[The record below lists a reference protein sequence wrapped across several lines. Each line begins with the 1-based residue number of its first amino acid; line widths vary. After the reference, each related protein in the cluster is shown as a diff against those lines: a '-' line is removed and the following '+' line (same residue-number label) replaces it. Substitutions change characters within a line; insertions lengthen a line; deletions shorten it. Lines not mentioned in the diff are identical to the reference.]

1 MRTRMQRWALLGV
14 AMGYLVAMG
23 PVAPANAAGN
33 TQISGSAYYDD
44 AAGTEC
50 GTPPVGFADF
60 AALVLHGDLE
70 GCLYTDSVTS
80 KDSPSGVYQ
89 ETGHELIVASLN
101 GGPVGT
107 FTTNYRFEGKYD
119 PDVFTGVEVKGRCQ
133 HPLVAGS
140 GTGGFAGATGRLDFK
155 DDVENAIFYYRGHI
169 ELG

>member
-1 MRTRMQRWALLGV
+1 MRTRMKRLAL
-14 AMGYLVAMG
+14 MGGATGCLMAMG

-33 TQISGSAYYDD
+33 TQISGGAYYDD

-50 GTPPVGFADF
+50 GVAPAGFADYP
-60 AALVLHGDLE
+60 ALVLHGDLE
-70 GCLYTDSVTS
+70 GCLFTDAVTS

-89 ETGHELIVASLN
+89 ETGREYIVASLN

-140 GTGGFAGATGRLDFK
+140 GTGSFSGATGRLDFK

-169 ELG
+169 KLG